1 MYCLEFRPGQPSMV
15 KADVL
20 VIMAHPD
27 DPEFSSGA
35 TIARLARDGKKIAY
49 VICTAGDK
57 GSSDRAMTPAKL
69 IEVRMEEQRAAA
81 AVLGVQDVVFLG
93 HPDQALEADDE
104 LRKELVALI
113 REYRPDLVITHS
125 PYQRYIWWHRDHR
138 MCGEAAMDAVF
149 PYARD
154 HMAYP
159 DLLARG
165 LEPHKVSEIW
175 LAGADDANYKS
186 DITATFNL
194 KIDAIK
200 CHRSQ
205 VEEDFFARLDRIKA
219 RASAAAEGEEFL
231 LAEAFRR
238 VEIPW

>member
-1 MYCLEFRPGQPSMV
+1 MA

-27 DPEFSSGA
+27 DPEFSAGA
-35 TIARLARDGKKIAY
+35 TIARLAREGKRVVY

-57 GSSDRAMTPAKL
+57 GSADRTMTPARL
-69 IEVRMEEQRAAA
+69 VEIRMAEQRAAA
-81 AVLGVQDVVFLG
+81 AVLGVDDVVFLG
-93 HPDQALEADDE
+93 HPDQALLADDT
-104 LRKELVALI
+104 LRKELVRLI
-113 REYRPDLVITHS
+113 RDYRPDLVITHS

-138 MCGEAAMDAVF
+138 QCGEAAMDAVF

-159 DLLARG
+159 DLLAKG
-165 LEPHKVSEIW
+165 FEPHKVNEVW
-175 LAGADDANYKS
+175 LAGAEDANYKS
-186 DITATFNL
+186 DIGGTFGL
-194 KIDAIK
+194 KVDAIK
-200 CHRSQ
+200 CHKSQ
-205 VEEDFFARLDRIKA
+205 VETDFLARIDRLKA

-231 LAEAFRR
+231 MAEAFRR

>member
-1 MYCLEFRPGQPSMV
+1 MA
-15 KADVL
+15 KAEVL

-27 DPEFSSGA
+27 DPEFGAGA
-35 TIARLARDGKKIAY
+35 TIARLVKEGKKVAY

-57 GSSDRAMTPAKL
+57 GSADRAMTPAKL
-69 IEVRMEEQRAAA
+69 VEIRMTEQRATAGI
-81 AVLGVQDVVFLG
+81 LGVEDVVFLG
-93 HPDQALEADDE
+93 HPDQALEANAV
-104 LRKELVALI
+104 LRKELVTLI

-125 PYQRYIWWHRDHR
+125 PYQRYLWWHRDHR
-138 MCGEAAMDAVF
+138 QCGEAAMDAVF

-165 LEPHKVSEIW
+165 LEPHKVNEIW

-186 DITATFNL
+186 DITSTFDL
-194 KIDAIK
+194 KIEAIK
-200 CHRSQ
+200 RHKSQ
-205 VEEDFFARLDRIKA
+205 VEEDFFQRLDRIRA
-219 RASAAAEGEEFL
+219 RASAAANGEEFL

>member
-1 MYCLEFRPGQPSMV
+1 LGILA

-27 DPEFSSGA
+27 DPEFGAGA
-35 TIARLARDGKKIAY
+35 TIARLAREGKKVVY

-57 GSSDRAMTPAKL
+57 GSPDRNMTPARL
-69 IEVRMEEQRAAA
+69 AEIRMGEQRAAA
-81 AVLGVQDVVFLG
+81 KTLGVDDVIFLG
-93 HPDQALEADDE
+93 HPDQALEADVE
-104 LRKELVALI
+104 FRKELVQII

-138 MCGEAAMDAVF
+138 KCGEAAMDAIF

-159 DLLARG
+159 DLLAKG
-165 LEPHKVSEIW
+165 LEPHKVNEIW
-175 LAGADDANYKS
+175 LTGADDANYKS
-186 DITATFNL
+186 DITGTFSQ

-200 CHRSQ
+200 CHKSQ
-205 VEEDFFARLDRIKA
+205 LGEDFFQRLDRIKA

-231 LAEAFRR
+231 LAESFRR

>member
-1 MYCLEFRPGQPSMV
+1 MN

-35 TIARLARDGKKIAY
+35 TIARLAKEGRRVVY

-57 GSSDRAMTPAKL
+57 GSADRAMPPARL
-69 IEVRMEEQRAAA
+69 VEIRMAEQRAAA
-81 AVLGVQDVVFLG
+81 TVLGVTDVIFLG
-93 HPDQALEADDE
+93 HPDQSLEADTQ
-104 LRKELVALI
+104 LRKELVQLI

-138 MCGEAAMDAVF
+138 QCGEAAMDAVF

-165 LEPHKVSEIW
+165 LEPHKVNEVW

-186 DITATFNL
+186 DITGTFNQ

-200 CHRSQ
+200 CHKSQ
-205 VEEDFFARLDRIKA
+205 VEADFFQRLDRLKA

>member
-1 MYCLEFRPGQPSMV
+1 MD

-35 TIARLARDGKKIAY
+35 TIAGLVQGGKRVVY

-57 GSSDRAMTPAKL
+57 GTADREMTPARL
-69 IEVRMEEQRAAA
+69 VGIRMAEQRAAA
-81 AVLGVQDVVFLG
+81 QTLGVADVVFLG
-93 HPDQALEADDE
+93 YPDQGLEATAE
-104 LRKELVALI
+104 LRKELVRLI
-113 REYRPDLVITHS
+113 RSYRPDLVITHS

-138 MCGEAAMDAVF
+138 QCGEVVMDAVF

-159 DLLARG
+159 DLLANG
-165 LEPHKVSEIW
+165 YEPHKVNEVW

-186 DITATFNL
+186 DISATFGL
-194 KIDAIK
+194 KLEAIK
-200 CHRSQ
+200 CHKSQ
-205 VEEDFFARLDRIKA
+205 VEVDFVERMDRVKA
-219 RASAAAEGEEFL
+219 RASAAPEGEDFL
-231 LAEAFRR
+231 LAETFRR

>member
-1 MYCLEFRPGQPSMV
+1 MD

-35 TIARLARDGKKIAY
+35 TIARLVKEGKKVVY

-57 GSSDRAMTPAKL
+57 GSADRMMTPARL
-69 IEVRMEEQRAAA
+69 VEIRMAEQRAAA
-81 AVLGVQDVVFLG
+81 AVLGVADVIFLG
-93 HPDQALEADDE
+93 HPDQALEADAE
-104 LRKELVALI
+104 LRKELVRLI

-138 MCGEAAMDAVF
+138 QCGEAAMDAIF

-165 LEPHKVSEIW
+165 YEPHKVNEVW
-175 LAGADDANYKS
+175 LAGAEDANYKS
-186 DITATFNL
+186 DITGTFPL
-194 KIDAIK
+194 KVEAVK

-205 VEEDFFARLDRIKA
+205 VEADFLERIDRLKA
-219 RASAAAEGEEFL
+219 RASAAAEGEEFFM
-231 LAEAFRR
+231 AEAFKR

>member
-1 MYCLEFRPGQPSMV
+1 MF

-35 TIARLARDGKKIAY
+35 TIARLVREGKKIVY
-49 VICTAGDK
+49 IICTAGDK
-57 GSSDRAMTPAKL
+57 GSADRAMTPARL
-69 IEVRMEEQRAAA
+69 VELRMAEQREAA
-81 AVLGVQDVVFLG
+81 AVLGVNDVIFLG
-93 HPDQALEADDE
+93 HPDQALEADTS

-138 MCGEAAMDAVF
+138 QCGEAAMDAIF

-159 DLLARG
+159 ELLARG
-165 LEPHKVSEIW
+165 LEPHKVSEVW
-175 LAGADDANYKS
+175 LAGAEDANYKS

-200 CHRSQ
+200 CHKSQ
-205 VEEDFFARLDRIKA
+205 VEEDFLSRLDRIRA